1 MKDYYKILEIQSSS
15 TSEAIKKAYRTL
27 SKKYHPDI
35 NKNGLEQF
43 KTINEANAVLSDAVK
58 RKEYDVKYNAYFKAK
73 TTKQATSNSSNKQ
86 ASSKTSSTKSSTQS
100 KSTNTSSITVN
111 GVKINV
117 SGNNTR
123 TTVRVVNG
131 KVIIETS

>member
-1 MKDYYKILEIQSSS
+1 MKDYYKILEIQPSSS
-15 TSEAIKKAYRTL
+15 SDTIKKAYRTL

-43 KTINEANAVLSDAVK
+43 KAINEANAVLSDAAK
-58 RKEYDVKYNAYFKAK
+58 RKEYDLKYNAYFKAK
-73 TTKQATSNSSNKQ
+73 TSHQATSNNSNKQ
-86 ASSKTSSTKSSTQS
+86 ASSKTNSSKSFTQS
-100 KSTNTSSITVN
+100 KSNNTSSITVN
-111 GVKINV
+111 GVKIKV
-117 SGNNTR
+117 SGNNSR

>member
-1 MKDYYKILEIQSSS
+1 MKDYYKILEIQPSSS
-15 TSEAIKKAYRTL
+15 SDTIKKAYRTL

-43 KTINEANAVLSDAVK
+43 KAINEANAVLSDAVK

-73 TTKQATSNSSNKQ
+73 STQQPTSNNSNQQTSSRTN
-86 ASSKTSSTKSSTQS
+86 SSKSFTQS
-100 KSTNTSSITVN
+100 KSNNTSSITVN

-117 SGNNTR
+117 SGNNSR